1 MGVRQADA
9 VLILEFE
16 LFSAVHSIFINYDLN
31 K

>member
-1 MGVRQADA
+1 MDVRQADA

-31 K
+31 